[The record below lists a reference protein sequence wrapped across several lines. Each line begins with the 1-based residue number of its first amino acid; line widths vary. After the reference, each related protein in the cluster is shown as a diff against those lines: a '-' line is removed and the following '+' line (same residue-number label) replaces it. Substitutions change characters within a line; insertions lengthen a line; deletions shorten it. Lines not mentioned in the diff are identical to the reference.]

1 MDYVNKTTQEGFE
14 NNNSKPFWRYIK
26 SKRQDNIGTAPLK
39 RKGSLFSDSK
49 DKAQIL
55 VEQFRSVFT
64 KIGTCV
70 LPVLPR
76 IFKHELTELDIKTP
90 GVEKLLQ
97 KINTSKAIGPDNISN
112 MILKNCAK
120 QLAPELSAILQSS
133 VNSGE
138 LPPDCVNANISTVF
152 KKGDVHLAENYGP
165 VSLTSV
171 CCKLLEH
178 IICKHLLNHL
188 ERSSILTLSHG
199 FRSGFSCQTQLLI
212 TLNDFFT
219 LP

>member
-1 MDYVNKTTQEGFE
+1 MHYVNKTIQDGFE
-14 NNNSKPFWRYIK
+14 NNSKSFWRYIK

-64 KIGTCV
+64 KMGTYV
-70 LPVLPR
+70 LPVFPR
-76 IFKHELTELDIKTP
+76 IFKHELTELNIKTP

-97 KINTSKAIGPDNISN
+97 KINTSKAIGPDNVSN

-120 QLAPELSAILQSS
+120 QFAPGLSAIS
-133 VNSGE
+133 
-138 LPPDCVNANISTVF
+138 
-152 KKGDVHLAENYGP
+152 
-165 VSLTSV
+165 SV

-188 ERSSILTLSHG
+188 ERNSILTNLNHG
-199 FRSGFSCQTQLLI
+199 FHSGFSCARVCGGRGGLI
-212 TLNDFFT
+212 LNLSISHF
-219 LP
+219 